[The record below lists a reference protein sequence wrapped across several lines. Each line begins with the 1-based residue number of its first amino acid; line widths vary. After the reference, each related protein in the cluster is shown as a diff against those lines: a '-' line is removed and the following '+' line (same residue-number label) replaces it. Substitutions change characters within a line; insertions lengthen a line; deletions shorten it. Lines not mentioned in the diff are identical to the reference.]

1 MTVTAARTAAM
12 AMIITS
18 STKLQPPP
26 ERRQEKKRGT
36 RMGAP
41 LMMNVALL
49 LGPDAR
55 ADPGDLRHRVACAV
69 RNGERRGRR
78 RDGVADQRHFHVD
91 SLNDPSGAGSHYA
104 SRAWQLCHYHGDVR
118 HSRCRPCRG
127 SISGCCNGDRALH

>member
-41 LMMNVALL
+41 LMMSVALV

-55 ADPGDLRHRVACAV
+55 ADPGDHRRCAGYAV
-69 RNGERRGRR
+69 RNGVRHGRR
-78 RDGVADQRHFHVD
+78 RDVVADQRHFDAD
-91 SLNDPSGAGSHYA
+91 SLNDPSGAGSHHA
-104 SRAWQLCHYHGDVR
+104 
-118 HSRCRPCRG
+118 
-127 SISGCCNGDRALH
+127 

>member
-41 LMMNVALL
+41 LMMSVALV

-55 ADPGDLRHRVACAV
+55 ADPGDHRRCAGYAV
-69 RNGERRGRR
+69 RNGVRHGRR
-78 RDGVADQRHFHVD
+78 RDVVADHRHFDVD
-91 SLNDPSGAGSHYA
+91 SLNDPSGAGSHHPGRA
-104 SRAWQLCHYHGDVR
+104 SQLC
-118 HSRCRPCRG
+118 
-127 SISGCCNGDRALH
+127 